1 MRTLPPYQPEPK
13 LLNYVEVCFSPADY
27 PLYQENFELV
37 VVIDVL
43 RATSAICTA
52 LENGV
57 ERIKPVA
64 SVTEA
69 EEWKAKGH
77 IGAAERNGQIVPGF
91 DLGNS
96 PIAYIERKEE
106 LAGKSVVLTTTNG
119 TKAIDI
125 ASEKD
130 TVVIGSL
137 NNLQALCNW
146 LLEQDQNVLVLASGW
161 KDKFNLEDTIC
172 AGAIA
177 DNLMESGHFKADE
190 DSTIAAKFV
199 YRSARD
205 NMFAFLRASSHRRRL
220 RRLHLNEDV
229 KYCLTPNNLSTIPI
243 LRDGYLIRLDGND
256 TPSSFQEST
265 STANA

>member
-1 MRTLPPYQPEPK
+1 M
-13 LLNYVEVCFSPADY
+13 NYVEVCFSPADY
-27 PLYQENFELV
+27 PLYREDFELV

-57 ERIKPVA
+57 DRIKPVA

-69 EEWKAKGH
+69 QLWQAEGF
-77 IGAAERNGQIVPGF
+77 IGAAERNGEIVEGF

-96 PIAYIERKEE
+96 PLAYIERAEE
-106 LAGKSVVLTTTNG
+106 LKGKTVVLTTTNG

-125 ASEKD
+125 ASEKNR
-130 TVVIGSL
+130 VVIGSL
-137 NNLQALCNW
+137 NNLNAICNW
-146 LLEQDQNVLVLASGW
+146 LVEQDENILILGSGW

-177 DNLMESGHFKADE
+177 DQLIESGRFKADE
-190 DSTIAAKFV
+190 DSTVAAKFI

-220 RRLHLNEDV
+220 RRLNLNEDV
-229 KYCLTPNNLSTIPI
+229 KYCLTPNNLTTIPI
-243 LRDGYLIRLDGND
+243 LEDGFLVRLEE
-256 TPSSFQEST
+256 TASKYSAEKESALRSENET
-265 STANA
+265 

>member
-1 MRTLPPYQPEPK
+1 M
-13 LLNYVEVCFSPADY
+13 NYVEVCFSPADY
-27 PLYQENFELV
+27 PLYREDFELV

-57 ERIKPVA
+57 DRIKPVA

-69 EEWKAKGH
+69 QRWQAEGF
-77 IGAAERNGQIVPGF
+77 IGAAERNGEIVEGF

-96 PIAYIERKEE
+96 PLAYIERAEE
-106 LAGKSVVLTTTNG
+106 LKGKTVVLTTTNG

-125 ASEKD
+125 ASEKNR
-130 TVVIGSL
+130 VVIGSL
-137 NNLQALCNW
+137 NNLNAICNW
-146 LLEQDQNVLVLASGW
+146 LVEQDENILILGSGW

-177 DNLMESGHFKADE
+177 DQLIESGRFKADE
-190 DSTIAAKFV
+190 DSTVAAKFI

-220 RRLHLNEDV
+220 RRLNLNEDV

-243 LRDGYLIRLDGND
+243 LEDGFLVRLEETGSKN
-256 TPSSFQEST
+256 SVEKESALR
-265 STANA
+265 SENEA

>member
-1 MRTLPPYQPEPK
+1 
-13 LLNYVEVCFSPADY
+13 LNYVEVCFSPADY
-27 PLYQENFELV
+27 PLYREDFELV

-57 ERIKPVA
+57 DRIKPVA

-69 EEWKAKGH
+69 QQWQAEGF
-77 IGAAERNGQIVPGF
+77 IGAAERNGEIVEGF

-96 PIAYIERKEE
+96 PLAYIERADE
-106 LAGKSVVLTTTNG
+106 LKGKTVVLTTTNG

-125 ASEKD
+125 ASEKNR
-130 TVVIGSL
+130 VVIGSL
-137 NNLQALCNW
+137 NNLNAICNW
-146 LLEQDQNVLVLASGW
+146 LVEQDENILILGSGW

-177 DNLMESGHFKADE
+177 DQLIESGRFKADE
-190 DSTIAAKFV
+190 DSTVAAKFI

-220 RRLHLNEDV
+220 RRLNLNEDV

-243 LRDGYLIRLDGND
+243 LEDGFLVRLEETGTKN
-256 TPSSFQEST
+256 SMEKESALR
-265 STANA
+265 SENEA

>member
-1 MRTLPPYQPEPK
+1 M
-13 LLNYVEVCFSPADY
+13 NYVEVCFSPADY
-27 PLYQENFELV
+27 PLYREDFELV

-57 ERIKPVA
+57 DRIKPVA

-69 EEWKAKGH
+69 QSWQAKGF
-77 IGAAERNGQIVPGF
+77 IGAAERNGEIVEGF

-96 PIAYIERKEE
+96 PIAYIDRATE
-106 LAGKSVVLTTTNG
+106 LKGKTVVLTTTNG

-125 ASEKD
+125 ASEKNR
-130 TVVIGSL
+130 VVIGAL
-137 NNLQALCNW
+137 NNLNALCDW
-146 LLEQDQNVLVLASGW
+146 LVQQDENILILGSGW

-177 DNLMESGHFKADE
+177 DQLIESGRFKADE
-190 DSTIAAKFV
+190 DSTVAAKFI

-220 RRLHLNEDV
+220 RRLNLNEDV

-243 LRDGYLIRLDGND
+243 LENGFLVRLEET
-256 TPSSFQEST
+256 TPKNAVERNST
-265 STANA
+265 MRSEG